1 MENVL
6 VTGSKGFLG
15 SAVSKR
21 LIQIGYNVCGV
32 DKDILDVRDR
42 NAFLSVCLNFKP
54 SVIFHLAGLTGMPQS
69 VLAPDD
75 YFSANVD
82 TTISVLEACRKI
94 SGMRIV
100 YASSSAVYGAHE
112 LPARETAHMSPP
124 ENPYAATKQISEN
137 LIRMY
142 SKLYGFPSV
151 VLRVFSAFGPG
162 QKEYTALYK
171 FVDAIVHETP
181 LILFDNGL
189 MKRNYVYVDNCI
201 DGMIL
206 ALNHRQGY
214 DVFNLAQGENLSLI
228 DIVKLLESIIGKTA
242 KIKFEVS
249 PPGVINSLPADINK
263 IRKLWG
269 YDPAIS
275 FRDGLGKLVQW
286 YYEFDLRRKKG

>member
-6 VTGSKGFLG
+6 VTGPNGFLG
-15 SAVSKR
+15 SAISKR
-21 LIQIGYNVCGV
+21 LSQSGYAVCGV
-32 DKDILDVRDR
+32 DKDVVDIRNR
-42 NAFLSVCLNFKP
+42 NAFLSACMSFKP

-75 YFSANVD
+75 YFSANVE

-100 YASSSAVYGAHE
+100 YASSSAVYGSHE
-112 LPARETAHMSPP
+112 LSALETALLSPP

-137 LIRMY
+137 LIQMY

-189 MKRNYVYVDNCI
+189 TKRDYIYVDNCI
-201 DGMIL
+201 DGMML

-263 IRKLWG
+263 IRQMWG

-275 FRDGLGKLVQW
+275 FRSGLEKLVQW
-286 YYEFDLRRKKG
+286 YFEYDLRRKKG

>member
-6 VTGSKGFLG
+6 VTGSSGFLG

-21 LIQIGYNVCGV
+21 LSQTGYNVFGV
-32 DKDILDVRDR
+32 DKDVVDVRNR
-42 NAFLSVCLNFKP
+42 NTFLSACLNFKP

-94 SGMRIV
+94 GGIRIV
-100 YASSSAVYGAHE
+100 YASSSAVYGSHV
-112 LPARETAHMSPP
+112 LPALETDQISLP

-137 LIRMY
+137 LISMY

-189 MKRNYVYVDNCI
+189 AKRDYIYVDNCV

-206 ALNHRQGY
+206 ALNHREGY

-242 KIKFEVS
+242 QIKFKVS
-249 PPGVINSLPADINK
+249 PLGVISSLPADINK
-263 IRKLWG
+263 IRERCG
-269 YDPAIS
+269 YEPAIS
-275 FRDGLGKLVQW
+275 FRAGLERLVRW
-286 YYEFDLRRKKG
+286 YFEYDLRRKK